1 MKKFKELH
9 KGDIIWSLK
18 KGDIGIGKGLIKYI
32 ILGKWKFDNTTECWE
47 VEVRK
52 ETEKFGLNL
61 FIPRYSFSRPNSSQ
75 LYEIFATTED
85 ELFRISKRFILKEA
99 ERLDKRILE
108 VKETL
113 TYYEGLREKLDK
125 LLIRVDNE

>member
-1 MKKFKELH
+1 MKKFKELQ
-9 KGDIIWSLK
+9 KRDIIWSLK
-18 KGDIGIGKGLIKYI
+18 KGDLGIGKGPIKYI
-32 ILGKWKFDNTTECWE
+32 ILGKWEWDNTTDCWK

-52 ETEKFGLNL
+52 ETEKFGFCL

-85 ELFRISKRFILKEA
+85 ELFRISKRFIIKEA

-108 VKETL
+108 IKENL
-113 TYYEGLREKLDK
+113 AYHEGLREKIDK
-125 LLIRVDNE
+125 LLIQVDNE